1 MTEFSSSE
9 GALLGCFIVC
19 KAQRLEPDVSR
30 VQSGSGE
37 PSGARRV
44 SSLIE
49 ANFSQRGANAE
60 WALRY
65 GVL

>member
-1 MTEFSSSE
+1 
-9 GALLGCFIVC
+9 
-19 KAQRLEPDVSR
+19 
-30 VQSGSGE
+30 
-37 PSGARRV
+37 V